1 MEHSIK
7 KKVNRIGLIMQIV
20 TIVVIVVLSIGCT
33 ALLAGVITVNTLPQ
47 DAAAVG
53 IQTDMDVM
61 LNEKLIGDLADEIPN
76 EVPPAV
82 ADTIAGFLENNG
94 EFGALTAEKTE
105 NGLMLRAS
113 TERMEFRMAQL
124 ESSLLRWLASC
135 AIALTMFVFAK
146 LLADALRRCD
156 TPFSDVVIRRMTILS
171 WALLF
176 GGVAKLIALN
186 GSVAFLL
193 IAILMFFLT
202 MIFRHG
208 AALQRESDETL

>member
-1 MEHSIK
+1 MENTIK
-7 KKVNRIGLIMQIV
+7 QKVNRIGLIMQIV
-20 TIVVIVVLSIGCT
+20 TIVVIVVLSIVCT

-61 LNEKLIGDLADEIPN
+61 LNEKLIGDLSDEIPN
-76 EVPPAV
+76 EMPPAV

-171 WALLF
+171 WALLL

-202 MIFRHG
+202 MIFRYG
-208 AALQRESDETL
+208 AQLQRQADETL